1 MLSKKFPKFLGL
13 IVVLLPIVV
22 VLLIVVFVIY
32 MLNYSSP
39 NEYYI
44 FQTIDECEQ
53 LIPANQTDLMI
64 ERYVSPKKD
73 KYLKNLSFESFF
85 GMKFHSSEL
94 EYEIFAYE
102 FADSNSALKYY
113 INVTG
118 QNSYEKELP
127 LSDSNENKRLSSSKG
142 MSRYRLIAVYQNKAY
157 LIVAPKQYGDTIDK
171 MLATVFSFQL
181 L

>member
-1 MLSKKFPKFLGL
+1 MCLIKKLPILLGL
-13 IVVLLPIVV
+13 IVVLL
-22 VLLIVVFVIY
+22 LIVGFVIY
-32 MLNYSSP
+32 MLSYSSP

-53 LIPANQTDLMI
+53 LIPTDQTDLII
-64 ERYVSPKKD
+64 EQYASPEKD
-73 KYLKNLSFESFF
+73 KNLKDLSFESFF
-85 GMKFHSSEL
+85 GMKFHSNEL

-127 LSDSNENKRLSSSKG
+127 LSDSDENKRLSSSKG
-142 MSRYRLIAVYQNKAY
+142 MLSYRLIAVYQNKAY
-157 LIVAPKQYGDTIDK
+157 VIVAPPQYEDTINK

-181 L
+181 S